1 MRAVTARVQP
11 SEQPYAPS
19 ARAER
24 LIAMGRLILAV
35 CSLVAVYFEP
45 STPARFQRPT
55 YAILLVY
62 SLYALLVVLLA
73 WRSAVLPARGR
84 LASHVGDL
92 LLFSVFVYLTEGPA
106 SPFFL
111 YFVFSLFCATLRFRW
126 RGIVATGVAAMLI
139 YGVMGLAAFLLDR
152 RAFEWSRFAIREA
165 YLPVVTSFL
174 VYLGIYQ
181 EQLRR
186 ELLSLATWPRE
197 VLSSREETLAA
208 ALGHGADVLGAARM
222 LLLWEEEDEPWV
234 YTALWSDAGA
244 LESARF
250 APGELSESVV
260 AQPLHASSFLLRA
273 GERVTVMS
281 ESDDGAV
288 PAVREPLDVAFAQRF
303 AISDAVTVPVEGESV
318 RARLFALDVRGATLD
333 HVVLARII
341 GRLVGAT
348 LEEMLYLNQIRQI
361 AGSEERLRLA
371 RDLHDGIIQSLGGAG
386 LQLQAIRPLV
396 SSDPTEAV
404 ARIEAVQRVIE
415 AEQRELRSV
424 IRELRLGDASSDRV
438 LNARLEALR
447 QRYLLEWG
455 LSVELSM
462 PQLPALPSEL
472 AEDVYRLVNEAL
484 SNAARH
490 GSARSASIVVDQEG
504 ANLKLT
510 VVDDGRGFP
519 FTGHFDLAALEQQQ
533 LGPRTLK
540 ERVRGRGGELV
551 IDSAPGRVRIDVTLD
566 AGGVH
571 A

>member
-1 MRAVTARVQP
+1 MRPVTARLPQ

-24 LIAMGRLILAV
+24 IIALGRLILAV
-35 CSLVAVYFEP
+35 SSLIAIYFEP
-45 STPARFQRPT
+45 STPARFQRTT

-73 WRSAVLPARGR
+73 LRSAESPVRSR
-84 LASHVGDL
+84 VASHIGDL
-92 LLFSVFVYLTEGPA
+92 VLFSVFVYLTEGPA

-139 YGVMGLAAFLLDR
+139 YGVMGLAAFFLDHH
-152 RAFEWSRFAIREA
+152 AFELSRFAIREA

-197 VLSSREETLAA
+197 MLASRDETLAA
-208 ALGHGADVLGAARM
+208 ALGHGADVLGAGRM
-222 LLLWEEEDEPWV
+222 LLVWEEEDEPWM
-234 YTALWSDAGA
+234 YASLWSAGGSVRS
-244 LESARF
+244 ERM
-250 APGELSESVV
+250 APGEVSESII
-260 AQPLHASSFLLRA
+260 APPLQASSFLLRA
-273 GERVTVMS
+273 AERVTVMS
-281 ESDDGAV
+281 EPGDIVMA
-288 PAVREPLDVAFAQRF
+288 AVRAPIDEAFAKRF

-318 RARLFALDVRGATLD
+318 RARLFALDIPGATLD

-348 LEEMLYLNQIRQI
+348 LEEMLYLQQIRQI

-396 SSDPTEAV
+396 ATDPVEAV
-404 ARIEAVQRVIE
+404 ERIEAVQRVIE
-415 AEQRELRSV
+415 GDQRELRSV
-424 IRELRLGDASSDRV
+424 IRELRLGDTSSDRM
-438 LNARLEALR
+438 LNVRLEALR

-455 LSVELSM
+455 LSVELRM
-462 PQLPALPSEL
+462 PQLPSLPPDL

-490 GSARSASIVVDQEG
+490 GGAKIANVVLDQQG
-504 ANLKLT
+504 AKLKLT
-510 VVDDGRGFP
+510 VLDDGRGFP
-519 FTGHFDLAALEQQQ
+519 FTGQFDLAALERQQ

-551 IDSAPGRVRIDVTLD
+551 IDSAPGRVRIDVTFD
-566 AGGVH
+566 TGGV